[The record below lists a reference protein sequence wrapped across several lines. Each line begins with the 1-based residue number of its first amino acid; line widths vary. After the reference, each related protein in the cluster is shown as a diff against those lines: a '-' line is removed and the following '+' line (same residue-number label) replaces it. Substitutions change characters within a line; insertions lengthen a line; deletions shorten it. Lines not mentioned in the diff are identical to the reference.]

1 MGRLTRFPVWLGIL
15 SFPLVVLL
23 QTTPVTAVAREVLPT
38 EVWQAARRLHLT
50 HPSTWFRVP
59 SANPGFAIPMPL
71 AIDRARTARLQWPV
85 PRSTRVSSG
94 FGHRVHP
101 VLRFKTLHNGIDLVV
116 PIGTPIA
123 ASQSGR
129 VDQIGSDR
137 RSGVWMS
144 IDHGDGVRTVYCH
157 LKERSARLGERVQK
171 GQTIALSGN
180 TGASTGPHLHWS
192 IKVGGRAVDPASIPP

>member
-1 MGRLTRFPVWLGIL
+1 MGRLSRFPVWLAIL

-23 QTTPVTAVAREVLPT
+23 QSAPVTAMAREVLPAD
-38 EVWQAARRLHLT
+38 VWLTARRFHLT
-50 HPSTWFRVP
+50 HRSTWFRVP
-59 SANPGFAIPMPL
+59 GANPGFAIPMPL

-94 FGHRVHP
+94 FGNRVHP
-101 VLRFKTLHNGIDLVV
+101 VLRYSTLHNGIDLAV
-116 PIGTPIA
+116 PIGTPVA

-129 VDQIGSDR
+129 VDRVGNDR

-144 IDHGDGVRTVYCH
+144 IDHGQGVRTVYCH
-157 LKERSARLGERVQK
+157 LNTRQVERGEQVQK

-192 IKVGGRAVDPASIPP
+192 IKVGGRAVDPAAIPP